1 MSLKNKKLAKEM
13 ASSLVDGMMPMI
25 EAISADKKA
34 EEEKLLF
41 DYFSAKANK
50 NEARVKDV
58 TIVSY
63 LLGKKI
69 EVEYYSDTNG
79 FFLKKFDYDNTMS
92 KVNNKIETD
101 LREFSEVLCRL
112 RVFVVELRKIIDGG
126 QIREDYNLCKTY
138 NSVMETFMKEARAIA
153 NLNETKIFTDED
165 KKFVLEFDEKLKDI
179 AGKFNIKLEE
189 EKVDEA
195 SLRVLLKKDIVS
207 INERKFVLAA
217 SSYLKDKSE
226 KSNTNYKKFS
236 KLERDEK
243 VKIAYYETLL
253 KKINDYNFSLMRKH
267 MQGEMLNRLIV
278 ENEQVENRKEKT
290 LMERVLNG
298 QELEDSEYI
307 DLAFMKINYGNL
319 KVREL
324 TKPYILEDIKERLE
338 VLKRLVEIDSK
349 REDLY
354 SKKMEIL
361 NKWRR
366 LIHIFNCVDWN
377 TDSDLYIYMDDIF
390 GINVSDVEDY
400 VETLRSGNPTNKSL
414 DNQRFNY
421 SEYMKMFEKIREFVE
436 GYYEDKEAVRFL
448 LFAKLNRYKEA
459 LEKDHMLLDISKKF
473 RQFEI
478 YNGESIF
485 DYEDVVGAYYDYF
498 DESVAPAKGA
508 ATNIML
514 KKFVD
519 GQVGKFEESISS
531 EIRELIKEDKLSVPK
546 KYFKQLEGK

>member
-1 MSLKNKKLAKEM
+1 MSLKNKKLAKEI
-13 ASSLVDGMMPMI
+13 ASSLVDGMIPMI
-25 EAISADKKA
+25 EAVSADKKA

-41 DYFSAKANK
+41 DYFSSKANK

-278 ENEQVENRKEKT
+278 ENEQVENRKENA

-298 QELEDSEYI
+298 EELEDSEYI
-307 DLAFMKINYGNL
+307 DLAFMKINYGDL
-319 KVREL
+319 EVREL
-324 TKPYILEDIKERLE
+324 MKPYILENIKERLA
-338 VLKRLVEIDSK
+338 VLKRLVEVDSK

-361 NKWRR
+361 NKWRK
-366 LIHIFNCVDWN
+366 LIRIFNNVGWN
-377 TDSDLYIYMDDIF
+377 TDSDLYFFMDDIF

-421 SEYMKMFEKIREFVE
+421 SEYMKMFEKIKEFVE
-436 GYYEDKEAVRFL
+436 EYYADDEAVRLL
-448 LFAKLNRYKEA
+448 LFAKLDRYKET

-498 DESVAPAKGA
+498 DEGVTPAKGA